1 MKTIE
6 GEIYEAFGKA
16 GVILKANAG
25 DPSKVMIPVGDVNV
39 RVVFNGQRG
48 QIKAFMQLGT

>member
-6 GEIYEAFGKA
+6 GEIYDAFGRA

-25 DPSKVMIPVGDVNV
+25 DPSKVLLLEVLMSE
-39 RVVFNGQRG
+39 
-48 QIKAFMQLGT
+48 

>member
-16 GVILKANAG
+16 GAIMKANAG
-25 DPSKVMIPVGDVNV
+25 DPSKV
-39 RVVFNGQRG
+39 
-48 QIKAFMQLGT
+48 L